1 MPGRDAVCGRG
12 TPRRPAGSPDA
23 PTMYGFSTSLTSIA
37 VPYACAD
44 QRAGPAATARRQ
56 LNADVLSAA
65 ADRSSLPP

>member
-1 MPGRDAVCGRG
+1 MPGRAWVRS
-12 TPRRPAGSPDA
+12 RNAAPAGGITRP
-23 PTMYGFSTSLTSIA
+23 PTRYGFSTSLTSIA

-44 QRAGPAATARRQ
+44 QRTGPAATAARQ